1 MRMMCS
7 WDMGVFLLC
16 EVSTPALGPTQP
28 PVQCIMGTF
37 PQGCEAD
44 HSPHLKLKLQ
54 IHGAIPQLPYM
65 LYCLIKCGE
74 ICYEETPVNAQHN
87 YYNKVVH
94 WQVVFLSLHILQAQW
109 GCHTLKN
116 CEENITV
123 HNRSLFLLIIGFL
136 FCCTSHSMGSGIKI
150 FFSCQ
155 TLEPR
160 L

>member
-1 MRMMCS
+1 
-7 WDMGVFLLC
+7 
-16 EVSTPALGPTQP
+16 
-28 PVQCIMGTF
+28 MGTF

-94 WQVVFLSLHILQAQW
+94 WQVVFLSLHILQAQ
-109 GCHTLKN
+109 
-116 CEENITV
+116 
-123 HNRSLFLLIIGFL
+123 
-136 FCCTSHSMGSGIKI
+136 
-150 FFSCQ
+150 
-155 TLEPR
+155 
-160 L
+160 